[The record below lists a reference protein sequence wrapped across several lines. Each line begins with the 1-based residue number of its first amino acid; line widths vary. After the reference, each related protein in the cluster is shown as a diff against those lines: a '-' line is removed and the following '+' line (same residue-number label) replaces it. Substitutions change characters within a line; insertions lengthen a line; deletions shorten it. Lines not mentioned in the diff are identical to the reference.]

1 MGDQW
6 TTPEQRNIIE
16 RMVAE
21 QEERTE
27 RLRELLSRPLD
38 DDGSG
43 FMTFTRAPEGD
54 GPASTGVP
62 PEV

>member
-1 MGDQW
+1 MSDQW
-6 TTPEQRNIIE
+6 VSPEHRNIFE

-21 QEERTE
+21 QQARSE
-27 RLRELLSRPLD
+27 RLRELLLQPMD

-43 FMTFTRAPEGD
+43 FVTFTRAPDDD
-54 GPASTGVP
+54 GPVSTGLP